1 MSNKEGEVT
10 FKVTDRRLFNPD
22 GTLRAEIVEQ
32 EQASAPVGAP
42 PVEEAAPAPPTVE
55 TSPLFVEL
63 LVNLISS
70 AEVNLGMM
78 EHPALGKRVVDLSA
92 AKQMIDWLG
101 ALREKTRG
109 NLSREEEE
117 LFDGALMQ
125 LRMRFV
131 QLANRQPR
139 EREAGA

>member
-22 GTLRAEIVEQ
+22 GTLRAEILEQ
-32 EQASAPVGAP
+32 EQTSAPTVAP
-42 PVEEAAPAPPTVE
+42 PAEESAPSPPAVE

-70 AEVNLGMM
+70 AEINLGMM

-117 LFDGALMQ
+117 LFDGALTQ

>member
-22 GTLRAEIVEQ
+22 GTLRAEVLQQ
-32 EQASAPVGAP
+32 EQASAPAASAVSESAP
-42 PVEEAAPAPPTVE
+42 SRPSVE
-55 TSPLFVEL
+55 TSPLFMEL

-70 AEVNLGMM
+70 AEVNLGMV
-78 EHPALGKRVVDLSA
+78 EHPALGKKVVDLSA

-109 NLSREEEE
+109 NLSHEEEE
-117 LFDGALMQ
+117 LFDGALTQ

-139 EREAGA
+139 ERGAGG

>member
-22 GTLRAEIVEQ
+22 GTLREEILEQ
-32 EQASAPVGAP
+32 EQASAPTTAP
-42 PVEEAAPAPPTVE
+42 KVEEPAPSPPSVE
-55 TSPLFVEL
+55 TSPLFMEL

-78 EHPALGKRVVDLSA
+78 EHPALGRRIVDLSA

-117 LFDGALMQ
+117 VFDGALMQ

-131 QLANRQPR
+131 QLANRPPR

>member
-1 MSNKEGEVT
+1 MSDKEGEVT

-32 EQASAPVGAP
+32 EQTSTPTTAPL
-42 PVEEAAPAPPTVE
+42 VEEATPSPPAIE

-70 AEVNLGMM
+70 AEINLGML
-78 EHPALGKRVVDLSA
+78 EHPALGKRIVDLSA

-117 LFDGALMQ
+117 LFDGALTQ

>member
-22 GTLRAEIVEQ
+22 GTLRAEVLEQ
-32 EQASAPVGAP
+32 EPASAPPTP
-42 PVEEAAPAPPTVE
+42 PVEEVAPSPPTIE

-70 AEVNLGMM
+70 AEINLGMM

-117 LFDGALMQ
+117 LFDGALTQ

-131 QLANRQPR
+131 QLANRPPR

>member
-22 GTLRAEIVEQ
+22 GTLRAEILEQ
-32 EQASAPVGAP
+32 EQTGAPTMAP
-42 PVEEAAPAPPTVE
+42 PVEESAPSPPAVE
-55 TSPLFVEL
+55 TLPLFVEL

-70 AEVNLGMM
+70 AEINLGMM

-117 LFDGALMQ
+117 LFDGALTQ

-131 QLANRQPR
+131 QLVNRQPR

>member
-22 GTLRAEIVEQ
+22 GTLRAEVLQQ
-32 EQASAPVGAP
+32 EQASAP
-42 PVEEAAPAPPTVE
+42 AAPAASESTPSRPSVE
-55 TSPLFVEL
+55 TSPLFMEL

-70 AEVNLGMM
+70 AEVNLGMV
-78 EHPALGKRVVDLSA
+78 EHPALGKKVVDLSA

-109 NLSREEEE
+109 NLSYEEEE
-117 LFDGALMQ
+117 LFDGALTQ

-139 EREAGA
+139 ERGVGG

>member
-22 GTLRAEIVEQ
+22 GTLRAEIVER
-32 EQASAPVGAP
+32 EQVSAPAEAP
-42 PVEEAAPAPPTVE
+42 RVEEPAPTPPSIE

-117 LFDGALMQ
+117 LFDGALTQ

>member
-22 GTLRAEIVEQ
+22 GTLRAEVLER
-32 EQASAPVGAP
+32 EPVSAPAETP
-42 PVEEAAPAPPTVE
+42 KVEEPAPTPPSIE

-70 AEVNLGMM
+70 AEINLGMM

-117 LFDGALMQ
+117 LFDGALTQ